1 MVDKAGK
8 NAFTHFNQQYRKSCN
23 TPGFVPSEHALLD
36 MLSESFAVS
45 GEQIDVTPFIQLVG
59 GYVTPAQQKRNVFS
73 HAKAVYPLYQLV
85 AAQDLD
91 AVKTQ
96 LKLDSHPAS
105 GGFRPVE
112 GYRPERQ
119 RYPEL

>member
-1 MVDKAGK
+1 
-8 NAFTHFNQQYRKSCN
+8 
-23 TPGFVPSEHALLD
+23 L
-36 MLSESFAVS
+36 
-45 GEQIDVTPFIQLVG
+45 DVTPFIQLVG

-96 LKLDSHPAS
+96 LKLDSTLRLVDSAQLKATGLKGNVTLS
-105 GGFRPVE
+105 FDIDDFAQIYGEDLILLEGPVTFAKC
-112 GYRPERQ
+112 GSTAQPWS
-119 RYPEL
+119 